1 MFYHLVTE
9 VHVSQRTAKNAET
22 VQDHIAKATLRL
34 VAERGADQVTT
45 ADVVKTM
52 GITRAAMARYCPT
65 ESDLWRTTAEFIE
78 QRMAASWL
86 PVLSSDQ
93 SPADRLRSLLAVQIG
108 LIMSMPALRE
118 MLFSRGLRGNNAA
131 LRRGLCGVRARFRS
145 LLCEILRDGVR
156 DGLFSPGLDPEK
168 AARRVTEALQGMVV
182 SWSLDARSD
191 DVIEEAW
198 TRLDALVG
206 GAARQ
211 RAIGA
216 AGAAARVSA
225 KGS

>member
-1 MFYHLVTE
+1 MSPH
-9 VHVSQRTAKNAET
+9 AERSAGS

-78 QRMAASWL
+78 QRMTASWT
-86 PVLSSDQ
+86 PILSSNQ

-108 LIMSMPALRE
+108 LIMNMPALRE
-118 MLFSRGLRGNNAA
+118 MLFSRGLRGSNAA
-131 LRRGLCGVRARFRS
+131 LRRGLCGVRTRFRS

-156 DGLFSPGLDPEK
+156 TGQLPPGLDPER
-168 AARRVTEALQGMVV
+168 AARRLTETLQGMVV

-198 TRLDALVG
+198 ARLDALVG

-211 RAIGA
+211 RAIA
-216 AGAAARVSA
+216 VAGAAARGSA

>member
-1 MFYHLVTE
+1 MPQHAA
-9 VHVSQRTAKNAET
+9 RIAESF
-22 VQDHIAKATLRL
+22 QDQIAKATLRL

-45 ADVVKTM
+45 TDVVKTM
-52 GITRAAMARYCPT
+52 GITRAAMAMYCPT

-78 QRMAASWL
+78 QRMAASWG
-86 PVLSSDQ
+86 PILSGDQ
-93 SPADRLRSLLAVQIG
+93 PPADRLRSLLAVQIG

-118 MLFSRGLRGNNAA
+118 MLFSRGLRGSNAA
-131 LRRGLCGVRARFRS
+131 LRRGLCGVRTRFRS

-156 DGLFSPGLDPEK
+156 NGQLPPGLDPER
-168 AARRVTEALQGMVV
+168 AARRLTETLQGMVV
-182 SWSLDARSD
+182 SWSLDSRSD

-198 TRLDALVG
+198 ARLDALVG

-211 RAIGA
+211 RAIA
-216 AGAAARVSA
+216 VARDPA

>member
-1 MFYHLVTE
+1 MSPH
-9 VHVSQRTAKNAET
+9 AERSAES

-34 VAERGADQVTT
+34 VAECGADHVTT

-78 QRMAASWL
+78 QRMAASWSAIE
-86 PVLSSDQ
+86 SSDQ
-93 SPADRLRSLLAVQIG
+93 LPADRLRSLLAVQIG
-108 LIMSMPALRE
+108 LIMNMPAVRE
-118 MLFSRGLRGNNAA
+118 MLFSRGLHGGNTA
-131 LRRGLCGVRARFRS
+131 LRRGLCGVRVRFRS
-145 LLCEILRDGVR
+145 LLSEILRDGVR
-156 DGLFSPGLDPEK
+156 TGQFPPGLDPEK
-168 AARRVTEALQGMVV
+168 AARRLTDALQGMVV

-198 TRLDALVG
+198 ARLDALVG
-206 GAARQ
+206 APGQ
-211 RAIGA
+211 RAIA
-216 AGAAARVSA
+216 TAGRAARTDA

>member
-1 MFYHLVTE
+1 MSP
-9 VHVSQRTAKNAET
+9 HVERSAGS

-45 ADVVKTM
+45 ADVVETM

-65 ESDLWRTTAEFIE
+65 EGDLWRTTAEFIE

-86 PVLSSDQ
+86 PILSSDQ
-93 SPADRLRSLLAVQIG
+93 LPADRLRSLLAVQIG
-108 LIMSMPALRE
+108 LIMNMPALRE
-118 MLFSRGLRGNNAA
+118 MLFSRGLRGSNAA
-131 LRRGLCGVRARFRS
+131 LRRGLCGVRTRFRS
-145 LLCEILRDGVR
+145 LLTEILRDGVR
-156 DGLFSPGLDPEK
+156 TGQLPPGLDPEK
-168 AARRVTEALQGMVV
+168 AARRLTEALQGMVV

-198 TRLDALVG
+198 ARLDALVG
-206 GAARQ
+206 AAARQ
-211 RAIGA
+211 RAIA
-216 AGAAARVSA
+216 VAGAAARGSA

>member
-1 MFYHLVTE
+1 M
-9 VHVSQRTAKNAET
+9 SQRAARNAESA
-22 VQDHIAKATLRL
+22 QDHIAKATLRL

-78 QRMAASWL
+78 QRMAASWN
-86 PVLSSDQ
+86 PILSSDQ

-108 LIMSMPALRE
+108 LIMNMPALRE
-118 MLFSRGLRGNNAA
+118 MLFSRGLRGSNAA
-131 LRRGLCGVRARFRS
+131 LRRGLCGVRTRFRS

-156 DGLFSPGLDPEK
+156 TGQLPPGLDPEK
-168 AARRVTEALQGMVV
+168 AARRLTETLQGMVV
-182 SWSLDARSD
+182 SWSFDARSD

-198 TRLDALVG
+198 ARLDALVG

-211 RAIGA
+211 RAIA
-216 AGAAARVSA
+216 VADAAARGSV

>member
-1 MFYHLVTE
+1 M
-9 VHVSQRTAKNAET
+9 SQRTSRNAESAP
-22 VQDHIAKATLRL
+22 DHIAKATLRL

-86 PVLSSDQ
+86 PILSSDQ

-118 MLFSRGLRGNNAA
+118 MLFSRGLRGSNVA

-156 DGLFSPGLDPEK
+156 NGQLSPGLAPEK
-168 AARRVTEALQGMVV
+168 AARRVTEALLGMVV
-182 SWSLDARSD
+182 SWSLDTRSD

-198 TRLDALVG
+198 ARLDALVG

-211 RAIGA
+211 RTIAVAGTA
-216 AGAAARVSA
+216 AHGSA